1 MKGYPQHETNRRTGG
16 FGVNLKNPTIGSGG
30 FSMRIKVSALL
41 LALLMMIGLAPASH
55 AEVGTATVFLLLAP
69 GARANAMGQAFVAVS
84 DDATAAFFN
93 PAGLSMKRE
102 DDYSRELFL
111 MHSPWMPV
119 FDIDDL
125 YLEYFAYNQAVPQWG
140 HFGLSVNYLNVG
152 DVMETDSEG
161 NELGTFR
168 VYDIAVN
175 LTYSTRV
182 LQSMS
187 LGGTVKYIRS
197 QLHPED
203 GVGTDWA
210 VDLGWLYR
218 YPGQGLFK
226 GLSLGASLSNLGPGI
241 SYRDQSVSD
250 PLPALLRVGL
260 AYQAL
265 DHPSYGRVLLSTE
278 FNKVMVNWRED
289 GIDQEIRESKRCVGM
304 EYEYRTYLD
313 EQKTSPMSVFL
324 RGGYYY
330 DREASNVPQGA
341 TFGGGLRYKRFQFDF
356 AFVQPPEDLGSTYTK
371 MYALNILI

>member
-1 MKGYPQHETNRRTGG
+1 
-16 FGVNLKNPTIGSGG
+16 
-30 FSMRIKVSALL
+30 MRIKVSALL
-41 LALLMMIGLAPASH
+41 LTLLMAIGLAPNSH

-69 GARANAMGQAFVAVS
+69 GARANGMGQAFVAVA

-102 DDYSRELFL
+102 EGYTRELFL

-152 DVMETDSEG
+152 DVMETDSDG

-168 VYDIAVN
+168 VYDVAIN
-175 LTYSTRV
+175 LTYSTKV
-182 LQSMS
+182 LSSMG
-187 LGGTVKYIRS
+187 LGGTIKYIRS

-210 VDLGWLYR
+210 LDLGWLYR
-218 YPGQGLFK
+218 YPGQGFLK

-289 GIDQEIRESKRCVGM
+289 AIDKEMRESKRCVGL
-304 EYEYRTYLD
+304 EYEYRAYLD
-313 EQKTSPMSVFL
+313 EQKTNPMSVFL

-341 TFGGGLRYKRFQFDF
+341 TFGGGLRYNRFQFDF